1 MMIRL
6 HKGQSEAFK
15 RLFVDKTHKY
25 LPVVCSRGWG
35 KSYFGAAAAM
45 TAVHELMQ
53 LPEDVPNK
61 VVWLIAPTHDDV
73 VEIYAPLL
81 SGEFG
86 GYATKESKD
95 RGIYQFPSNT
105 RLRLLSYETVEK
117 IRGKG
122 AYFVVWDEISKCTK
136 GIRPQSAWEGAIEP
150 AIRTRWSVMNA
161 ERYGAPSAGRALFI
175 GTPKGYNFLYTLYT
189 RYNGLRYNYKQ
200 SPLLDPVEIESLK
213 DEMDPVEF
221 ATEYGAEFRESGLL
235 VFHQFDRNIHVRED
249 IDPPRDGEEIYFS
262 LDFNVGIMASTAWLI
277 RGNQYQA
284 FAETRGLP
292 DTETWA
298 NTMKAKYPG
307 RVLHVYPDPTGKSR
321 KTSSPIGVTDFSI
334 LAGKN
339 FRIHARESSPTLVDS
354 AKAVNRQLM
363 TASGQTNMYLHP
375 SCRHTIISLER
386 TSWVEGT
393 DNALIDKSDS
403 VEHWS
408 DGIRYMVEYRDPVND
423 SGSRHSRGFNF

>member
-1 MMIRL
+1 MIRL

-35 KSYFGAAAAM
+35 KSYFGVTAAM

-53 LPEDVPNK
+53 LPADVPNK
-61 VVWLIAPTHDDV
+61 VVWIIAPTHDDV

-86 GYATKESKD
+86 GYSLKDSKD

-105 RLRLLSYETVEK
+105 RLRLLSYEAVEK

-136 GIRPQSAWEGAIEP
+136 GIRPKSAWEGAIEP

-161 ERYGAPSAGRALFI
+161 NKYNAPSAGRALFI
-175 GTPKGYNFLYTLYT
+175 GTPKGYNFLYSLYT

-213 DEMDPVEF
+213 NEMDPVEF
-221 ATEYGAEFRESGLL
+221 ATEYGAEFKESGLL
-235 VFHQFDRNIHVRED
+235 VFHQFDRAIHVRKDLDD
-249 IDPPRDGEEIYFS
+249 IKSDDQLYIS
-262 LDFNVGIMASTAWLI
+262 LDFNVGIMASTIFVI
-277 RGNQYQA
+277 RGKQYQA
-284 FAETRGLP
+284 LDETKGAS

-298 NTMKAKYPG
+298 RAIKAKYPTQ
-307 RVLHVYPDPTGKSR
+307 RIHVYPDPTGNQR
-321 KTSSPIGVTDFSI
+321 KTSAAIGVTDFTI
-334 LAGKN
+334 LRNAG
-339 FRIHARESSPTLVDS
+339 FDVLSRSSSPSLVDS

-363 TASGQTNMYLHP
+363 NANGLVNLYIHP
-375 SCRHTIISLER
+375 RCVNTIVSLER

-393 DNALIDKSDS
+393 DNAVINKADNI
-403 VEHWS
+403 EHWS
-408 DGIRYMVEYRDPVND
+408 DGIRYMVEYRDPIND